1 MNSNFEL
8 KNIKFTDETLRW
20 IEIYKI
26 INKINQKIYIGQAVS
41 HIRKKNNFIPLG
53 MEGRFRTHID

>member
-26 INKINQKIYIGQAVS
+26 INTINQKIYIGQAVS
-41 HIRKKNNFIPLG
+41 HIRKKTK
-53 MEGRFRTHID
+53 E